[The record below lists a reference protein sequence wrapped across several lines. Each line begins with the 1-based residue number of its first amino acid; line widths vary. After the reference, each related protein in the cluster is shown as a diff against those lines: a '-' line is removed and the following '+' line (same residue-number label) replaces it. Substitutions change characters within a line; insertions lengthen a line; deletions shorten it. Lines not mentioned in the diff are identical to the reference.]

1 MTAYPARWP
10 GLGFPVRCR
19 GTIYFSMRSP
29 TNMTANTKENKIPSI
44 DSDELRVFERLKT
57 RTKNTK
63 DKIKNTNDKN
73 FNSNTPFFGMTGV
86 K

>member
-1 MTAYPARWP
+1 
-10 GLGFPVRCR
+10 
-19 GTIYFSMRSP
+19 
-29 TNMTANTKENKIPSI
+29 MTANTKENKIPSI

-73 FNSNTPFFGMTGV
+73 FNITTPFFGMTGV